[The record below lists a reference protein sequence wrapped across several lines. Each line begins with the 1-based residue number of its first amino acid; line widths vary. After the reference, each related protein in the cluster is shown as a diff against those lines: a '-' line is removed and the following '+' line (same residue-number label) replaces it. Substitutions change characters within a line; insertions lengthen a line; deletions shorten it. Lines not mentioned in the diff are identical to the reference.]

1 MYMKYLKIGSSLC
14 LCQYEAVEIPEEVKP
29 TEPTNHIMIFD
40 RSGSMYYTLSRLIED
55 LIRRSKDLPVG
66 DTLSLGWFSSEGER
80 NFIIKGFKI
89 SEERDYTVL
98 ENMLRKN
105 NTTVGLTCFSEILQ
119 DTDSVIEDLSV
130 FSNRFALCFLTDGY
144 PVVRDYYAEEARIFE
159 AIDKI
164 QGKIAGSLMVGYGNY
179 YNKDLMTRM
188 AERLGGSLC
197 HSGDLP
203 SFNISLE
210 NFIKDTS
217 ESGDKIS
224 IQVKAS
230 PVDTIFSINGS
241 SINMYGTN
249 SEGIVYYTPSK
260 KGKNYIYVLT
270 ENKPQLTSGDKEVT
284 FTKANTKGGT
294 SVEGLVK
301 AAYAASYVLLQRAET
316 YKALDIL
323 GVLGDKA
330 LIDASNNAFTNEEF
344 GNVEEK
350 VKKAMTSSNRRFL
363 NGRDIKYLPKPDAFC
378 LLDALMLMQSDQEA
392 YFYPYDPNFSYT
404 RIGAASI
411 TKDGYP
417 KFEPKKDTKCKVS
430 DLVWNKT
437 LLNLSVRAF
446 ISGHIKLKNNYKKLG
461 FASNRFSTYVFR
473 TYSLVKD
480 GFTNVETLP
489 MSMGNETFDIL
500 YAAGMINKD
509 AKYKI
514 DTVYNINLK
523 AVPIINRSIAEGRTS
538 AKLLFKSVHSE
549 FCLTAQIKA
558 LKFLKNELQPE
569 KVATAS
575 YFSGLSEKQVTFLF
589 DHGVTNNGYAPP
601 KEIENSTD
609 HYFANTFKVSMA
621 KLGTLPKVIDVRNK
635 IEASKK
641 LTPREELVRA
651 GLELFEKSGITT
663 EKKDLQILW
672 LTDKI
677 KELQEDLLEYR
688 VDIQKT
694 KFAIIL
700 TKKWFDEFS
709 NREENSMDLNG
720 IVFTINL
727 GKDKIDI

>member
-1 MYMKYLKIGSSLC
+1 MKYLKIGNNLY
-14 LCQYEAVEIPEEVKP
+14 LCQYEAVKMPEEVKP
-29 TEPTNHIMIFD
+29 TEPTNHIWIYD
-40 RSGSMYYTLSRLIED
+40 RSGSMYYTLSKLVED
-55 LIRRSKDLPVG
+55 LIQRSKDLPIG
-66 DTLSLGWFSSEGER
+66 DTLSLGWFSSEGEH

-105 NTTVGLTCFSEILQ
+105 STTVGLTCFSEILQ
-119 DTDSVIEDLSV
+119 DTDSIIEDLSV

-144 PVVRDYYAEEARIFE
+144 PVVRDYYAEETRIFE
-159 AIDKI
+159 AITKI

-179 YNKDLMTRM
+179 YNKDLMTKM
-188 AERLGGSLC
+188 AEALGGSLC
-197 HSGDLP
+197 HSSDLP

-217 ESGDKIS
+217 ESENKIT
-224 IQVKAS
+224 IQVNAS

-249 SEGIVYYTPSK
+249 SEGVVYYTPSK

-270 ENKPQLTSGDKEVT
+270 ENKPNIANGDKEIT
-284 FTKANTKGGT
+284 LTNANVRGGT
-294 SVEGLVK
+294 NIEGLVK

-330 LIDASNNAFTNEEF
+330 LIDASNNSFTNEEY
-344 GNVEEK
+344 GSTEEK
-350 VKKAMTSSNRRFL
+350 IKKAMTSSNRRFL
-363 NGRDIKYLPKPDAFC
+363 NGRDTKYLPKPDAFC

-392 YFYPYDPNFSYT
+392 YFYPYNPNFNYT

-417 KFEPKKDTKCKVS
+417 KFEPQKDIKCKLS
-430 DLVWNKT
+430 DLVWNKK
-437 LLNLSVRAF
+437 LLNLSIRAF
-446 ISGHIKLKNNYKKLG
+446 IPGQIKLKNSYKKLG
-461 FASNRFSTYVFR
+461 FPSNRFDTYIFR
-473 TYSLVKD
+473 NYSLVKD

-489 MSMGNETFDIL
+489 MSMSNETFDIL
-500 YAAGMINKD
+500 HEAGMIDKD
-509 AKYKI
+509 AKYKTDRI
-514 DTVYNINLK
+514 YNINLK
-523 AVPIINRSIAEGRTS
+523 AIPIINRSIADDRTS
-538 AKLLFKSVHSE
+538 AAELFTNVYAE

-558 LKFLKNELQPE
+558 LKFLKTEIQPE

-575 YFSGLSEKQVTFLF
+575 YFSGLSEKQVNFLF

-601 KEIENSTD
+601 KEIETTTDYYYANS
-609 HYFANTFKVSMA
+609 FSIAMA
-621 KLGTLPKVIDVRNK
+621 KLSSLPKVIDVRNK

-641 LTPREELVRA
+641 LTPREELIQA
-651 GLELFEKSGITT
+651 GLEIYEKSGKST
-663 EKKDLQILW
+663 EEKDTKIAW
-672 LTDKI
+672 LTDRI
-677 KELQEDLLEYR
+677 KELQKDLLDYR
-688 VDIQKT
+688 VNIQKT
-694 KFAIIL
+694 KFAIVL

-709 NREENSMDLNG
+709 NREDNSMELNG
-720 IVFTINL
+720 VTFTIDL
-727 GKDKIDI
+727 GKEKINI